1 MIRLENV
8 SKMYWRHLW
17 KMSWGRF
24 EDVFNMSWQDKDKED
39 KDKTSLRRL
48 QDVFKMSSRRLE
60 YVLKTCWRHLI
71 LKKFWKHVED
81 VFWRHMAKANIFV
94 LIKMSW
100 RCLDVFK
107 TSSSRMFAGI
117 DVPKKTTQSSKENSF
132 AGVYFYK
139 DAGLQSQVLNSN

>member
-1 MIRLENV
+1 MKTSLKDVLRTFWRRLQYVLARQRQRKQRQNI
-8 SKMYWRHLW
+8 
-17 KMSWGRF
+17 
-24 EDVFNMSWQDKDKED
+24 
-39 KDKTSLRRL
+39 SLRRL

-60 YVLKTCWRHLI
+60 YVLKTSWRHLI

-81 VFWRHMAKANIFV
+81 AFWRQMAKTNIFV

-139 DAGLQSQVLNSN
+139 DARLQSQVLMF

>member
-1 MIRLENV
+1 MKTSLKDVLRTFWRRLQYVLARQRQRRQRQN
-8 SKMYWRHLW
+8 
-17 KMSWGRF
+17 
-24 EDVFNMSWQDKDKED
+24 
-39 KDKTSLRRL
+39 TSLRRL
-48 QDVFKMSSRRLE
+48 QYVFKMSSRRLE

-94 LIKMSW
+94 FIKMSW

>member
-1 MIRLENV
+1 MKTSLKDVLRTFWRRLQYVLARQRQRKQRQNI
-8 SKMYWRHLW
+8 
-17 KMSWGRF
+17 
-24 EDVFNMSWQDKDKED
+24 
-39 KDKTSLRRL
+39 SLRRL
-48 QDVFKMSSRRLE
+48 QDVFKMSSRRLD
-60 YVLKTCWRHLI
+60 YVLKTSWRHLI

-81 VFWRHMAKANIFV
+81 AFWRQMAKTNIFV

>member
-1 MIRLENV
+1 MKTSLKDVLRTFWRRLQYVLARQRQRRQRQN
-8 SKMYWRHLW
+8 
-17 KMSWGRF
+17 
-24 EDVFNMSWQDKDKED
+24 
-39 KDKTSLRRL
+39 TSLRRL
-48 QDVFKMSSRRLE
+48 QYVFKMSSRRLE

-139 DAGLQSQVLNSN
+139 DAGLQSQV

>member
-1 MIRLENV
+1 MKTSLKDVLRTFWRRLQYVLARQRQRKQRQNI
-8 SKMYWRHLW
+8 
-17 KMSWGRF
+17 
-24 EDVFNMSWQDKDKED
+24 
-39 KDKTSLRRL
+39 SLRRL

-60 YVLKTCWRHLI
+60 YVLKTSWRHLI

-81 VFWRHMAKANIFV
+81 AFWRQMAKTNIFV

-132 AGVYFYK
+132 VGVYFYK

>member
-1 MIRLENV
+1 MKTSLKDVLRTFWRRLQYVLARQRQRKQRQNI
-8 SKMYWRHLW
+8 
-17 KMSWGRF
+17 
-24 EDVFNMSWQDKDKED
+24 
-39 KDKTSLRRL
+39 SLRRL
-48 QDVFKMSSRRLE
+48 QDVFKMTSRRLE
-60 YVLKTCWRHLI
+60 YVLKTSWRHLI

-81 VFWRHMAKANIFV
+81 AFWRQMAKTNIFV

-139 DAGLQSQVLNSN
+139 DARLQSQVLMF

>member
-1 MIRLENV
+1 MKTSLKDVLRTFWRRLQYVLARQRQRRQRQN
-8 SKMYWRHLW
+8 
-17 KMSWGRF
+17 
-24 EDVFNMSWQDKDKED
+24 
-39 KDKTSLRRL
+39 TSLRRL
-48 QDVFKMSSRRLE
+48 QYVFKMSSRRLE

-107 TSSSRMFAGI
+107 TSSSRRFAGI

-132 AGVYFYK
+132 VGVYFYK

>member
-1 MIRLENV
+1 MKTSLKDVLRTFWRRLQYVLARQRQRRQRQN
-8 SKMYWRHLW
+8 
-17 KMSWGRF
+17 
-24 EDVFNMSWQDKDKED
+24 
-39 KDKTSLRRL
+39 TSLRRL
-48 QDVFKMSSRRLE
+48 QYVFKMSSRRLE

>member
-1 MIRLENV
+1 MKTSLKDVLRTFWRRLQYVLARQRQRRQRQN
-8 SKMYWRHLW
+8 
-17 KMSWGRF
+17 
-24 EDVFNMSWQDKDKED
+24 
-39 KDKTSLRRL
+39 TSLRRL
-48 QDVFKMSSRRLE
+48 QYVFKMSSRRLE

-132 AGVYFYK
+132 VGVYFYK

>member
-1 MIRLENV
+1 MKTSLKDVLRTFWRRLQYVLARQRQRKQRQNI
-8 SKMYWRHLW
+8 
-17 KMSWGRF
+17 
-24 EDVFNMSWQDKDKED
+24 
-39 KDKTSLRRL
+39 SLRRL

-60 YVLKTCWRHLI
+60 YVLKTSWRHLI

-81 VFWRHMAKANIFV
+81 AFWRQMAKTNIFV

-107 TSSSRMFAGI
+107 TSSSRIFAGI

-139 DAGLQSQVLNSN
+139 DARLQSQVLMF

>member
-1 MIRLENV
+1 MKTSLKDVLRTFWRRLQYVLARQRQRRQRQN
-8 SKMYWRHLW
+8 
-17 KMSWGRF
+17 
-24 EDVFNMSWQDKDKED
+24 
-39 KDKTSLRRL
+39 TSLRRL
-48 QDVFKMSSRRLE
+48 QYVFKMSSRRLE

-100 RCLDVFK
+100 RCLDAFK

>member
-1 MIRLENV
+1 MKTSLKDVLRTFWRRLQYVLARQRQRKQRQNI
-8 SKMYWRHLW
+8 
-17 KMSWGRF
+17 
-24 EDVFNMSWQDKDKED
+24 
-39 KDKTSLRRL
+39 SLRRL

-60 YVLKTCWRHLI
+60 YVLKTSWRHLI

-81 VFWRHMAKANIFV
+81 AFWRQMAKTNIFV

>member
-1 MIRLENV
+1 MKTSLKDVLRTFWRRLQYVLARQRQRRQRQN
-8 SKMYWRHLW
+8 
-17 KMSWGRF
+17 
-24 EDVFNMSWQDKDKED
+24 
-39 KDKTSLRRL
+39 TSLRRL
-48 QDVFKMSSRRLE
+48 QYVYKMSSRRLE

-132 AGVYFYK
+132 AGVNFYK

>member
-1 MIRLENV
+1 MKTSLKDVLRTFWRRLQYVLARQRQRKQRQNI
-8 SKMYWRHLW
+8 
-17 KMSWGRF
+17 
-24 EDVFNMSWQDKDKED
+24 
-39 KDKTSLRRL
+39 SLRRL

-60 YVLKTCWRHLI
+60 YVLKTSWRHLI

-81 VFWRHMAKANIFV
+81 AFWRQMAKTNIFV

-107 TSSSRMFAGI
+107 TSSSRIFAGI

>member
-1 MIRLENV
+1 MKTSLKDVLRTFWRRLQYVLARQRQRRQRQN
-8 SKMYWRHLW
+8 
-17 KMSWGRF
+17 
-24 EDVFNMSWQDKDKED
+24 
-39 KDKTSLRRL
+39 TSLRRL
-48 QDVFKMSSRRLE
+48 QYVFKMSSRRLE

-139 DAGLQSQVLNSN
+139 DARLQSQVLNSN

>member
-1 MIRLENV
+1 MKTSLKDVLRTFWRRLQYVLARQRQRRQRQN
-8 SKMYWRHLW
+8 
-17 KMSWGRF
+17 
-24 EDVFNMSWQDKDKED
+24 
-39 KDKTSLRRL
+39 TSLRRL
-48 QDVFKMSSRRLE
+48 QYVFKMSSRRLE
-60 YVLKTCWRHLI
+60 YVLKTCWKSLI

-81 VFWRHMAKANIFV
+81 VFWRRMAKANIFV

>member
-1 MIRLENV
+1 MKTSLKDVLRTFWRRLQYVLARQRQRRQRQN
-8 SKMYWRHLW
+8 
-17 KMSWGRF
+17 
-24 EDVFNMSWQDKDKED
+24 
-39 KDKTSLRRL
+39 TSLRRL
-48 QDVFKMSSRRLE
+48 QYVFKMSSRRLE

-139 DAGLQSQVLNSN
+139 DARLQSQVLMF